1 MKCYFI
7 DWTTN
12 WADEMDIYSAE
23 VLTETELKDFKKWL
37 TKNKKKLEDGFE
49 YGIGTNED
57 LDLSYEDIKE
67 TIKYA
72 REITETEYICFKALF
87 ESSVFGDLCTESI
100 MERVDDD
107 DYYEDEYDDEDSD
120 DNTLGECDDEE

>member
-23 VLTETELKDFKKWL
+23 VLTETELKDFKNWL
-37 TKNKKKLEDGFE
+37 TKNKNKLEDGIE
-49 YGIGTNED
+49 YCIGTNED
-57 LDLSYEDIKE
+57 LDLSYNDIKE
-67 TIKYA
+67 TIKNA
-72 REITETEYICFKALF
+72 QEITETEYICFKALF

-100 MERVDDD
+100 MQRVDDD
-107 DYYEDEYDDEDSD
+107 DYYDEDDGED
-120 DNTLGECDDEE
+120 DDALDEWDDEE

>member
-1 MKCYFI
+1 MSKKLF
-7 DWTTN
+7 TFSSN

-23 VLTETELKDFKKWL
+23 VLTETELQDFKKWL
-37 TKNKKKLEDGFE
+37 TKNKNKLEDGIE

-57 LDLSYEDIKE
+57 LDLSYNDIKE
-67 TIKYA
+67 TIKNA

-100 MERVDDD
+100 MQRVDDD
-107 DYYEDEYDDEDSD
+107 NYYDEYDEEDDALDEW
-120 DNTLGECDDEE
+120 DDEE

>member
-37 TKNKKKLEDGFE
+37 KDHKDDLNDLE
-49 YGIGTNED
+49 YGIGTNEEIY
-57 LDLSYEDIKE
+57 LNYADIKE

-107 DYYEDEYDDEDSD
+107 NYDDEYDDEDSD
-120 DNTLGECDDEE
+120 DNTLGEYDDKE

>member
-23 VLTETELKDFKKWL
+23 VLTETELKDFKNWL
-37 TKNKKKLEDGFE
+37 TKNKNKLEDGIE
-49 YGIGTNED
+49 YCIGTNED
-57 LDLSYEDIKE
+57 LDLSYNDIKE
-67 TIKYA
+67 TIKNA
-72 REITETEYICFKALF
+72 QEITETEYICFKALF

-100 MERVDDD
+100 MQRVDDD
-107 DYYEDEYDDEDSD
+107 NYYDDEYDEDDDALDEW
-120 DNTLGECDDEE
+120 DDEE

>member
-12 WADEMDIYSAE
+12 WADEMDIYAAE

-37 TKNKKKLEDGFE
+37 TKNKNKLEDGIE

-57 LDLSYEDIKE
+57 LDLSYSDIKE

-100 MERVDDD
+100 MERIDDE
-107 DYYEDEYDDEDSD
+107 DYEDDEYDDEDSD
-120 DNTLGECDDEE
+120 DNTLGECDDE

>member
-107 DYYEDEYDDEDSD
+107 YYDDEYDDEDSD
-120 DNTLGECDDEE
+120 DNTLGECDDE

>member
-23 VLTETELKDFKKWL
+23 VLTEIELKDFKKWL
-37 TKNKKKLEDGFE
+37 TKNKNKLEDGIE

-57 LDLSYEDIKE
+57 LDLSYNDIKE

-87 ESSVFGDLCTESI
+87 ASSVFGDLCTESI

-107 DYYEDEYDDEDSD
+107 YYDDEYDDEDSD

>member
-23 VLTETELKDFKKWL
+23 VLIETELKDFKNWL
-37 TKNKKKLEDGFE
+37 TKNKNKLEDGIE
-49 YGIGTNED
+49 YCIGTNED
-57 LDLSYEDIKE
+57 LDLSYNDIKE
-67 TIKYA
+67 TIKNA
-72 REITETEYICFKALF
+72 QEITETEYICFKALF

-100 MERVDDD
+100 MQRVDDD
-107 DYYEDEYDDEDSD
+107 DYYDEDDGED
-120 DNTLGECDDEE
+120 DDALDEWDDEE

>member
-23 VLTETELKDFKKWL
+23 VLTETELKDFKNWL
-37 TKNKKKLEDGFE
+37 TKNKNKLEDGIE
-49 YGIGTNED
+49 YCIGTNED
-57 LDLSYEDIKE
+57 LDLSYNDIKE
-67 TIKYA
+67 TIKNA
-72 REITETEYICFKALF
+72 QEITETEYICFKALF

-100 MERVDDD
+100 MQRVDDD
-107 DYYEDEYDDEDSD
+107 DYDDDEDD
-120 DNTLGECDDEE
+120 DEDDDTLGEWDDEE

>member
-1 MKCYFI
+1 
-7 DWTTN
+7 
-12 WADEMDIYSAE
+12 MDIYSAE

-107 DYYEDEYDDEDSD
+107 YYDDEYDDEDSD

>member
-37 TKNKKKLEDGFE
+37 TKNKNKLEDGIE

-57 LDLSYEDIKE
+57 LDLSYSDIKE
-67 TIKYA
+67 TIKYV

>member
-23 VLTETELKDFKKWL
+23 VLTDFKNWL
-37 TKNKKKLEDGFE
+37 TKNKNKLEDGIE
-49 YGIGTNED
+49 YCIGTNED
-57 LDLSYEDIKE
+57 LDLSYNDIKE
-67 TIKYA
+67 TIKNA
-72 REITETEYICFKALF
+72 QEITETEYICFKALF

-100 MERVDDD
+100 MQRVDDD
-107 DYYEDEYDDEDSD
+107 NYYDDEYDEDDDALDEW
-120 DNTLGECDDEE
+120 DDEE

>member
-23 VLTETELKDFKKWL
+23 VLTESELNDFIKWL
-37 TKNKKKLEDGFE
+37 KKHKKDLEDGIE

-57 LDLSYEDIKE
+57 IELSYADIKE
-67 TIKYA
+67 TINCA
-72 REITETEYICFKALF
+72 REITEIEYISFKAMF
-87 ESSVFGDLCTESI
+87 ESSVFGDLCIESI
-100 MERVDDD
+100 MERV
-107 DYYEDEYDDEDSD
+107 EDEYDDD
-120 DNTLGECDDEE
+120 DDD

>member
-23 VLTETELKDFKKWL
+23 VLTETELKDFKNWL
-37 TKNKKKLEDGFE
+37 TKNKNKLEDGIE
-49 YGIGTNED
+49 YSIGTNED
-57 LDLSYEDIKE
+57 LDLSYNDIKE
-67 TIKYA
+67 TIKNA

-100 MERVDDD
+100 MQRVDDD
-107 DYYEDEYDDEDSD
+107 DYYDDEYDEDDALDEWD
-120 DNTLGECDDEE
+120 GEE

>member
-23 VLTETELKDFKKWL
+23 VLTETELKDFKNWL
-37 TKNKKKLEDGFE
+37 TKNKNKLEDGIE
-49 YGIGTNED
+49 YCIGTNED
-57 LDLSYEDIKE
+57 LDLSYNDIKE
-67 TIKYA
+67 TIKNA
-72 REITETEYICFKALF
+72 QEITETEYICFKALF

-100 MERVDDD
+100 MQKDDD
-107 DYYEDEYDDEDSD
+107 DNYYDDEYDEDDDALDEW
-120 DNTLGECDDEE
+120 DDEE

>member
-23 VLTETELKDFKKWL
+23 VLTESELNNFKKWL
-37 TKNKKKLEDGFE
+37 TKNKNKLEDGIE

-57 LDLSYEDIKE
+57 LDLSYNDIKE
-67 TIKYA
+67 TISCA
-72 REITETEYICFKALF
+72 REITETEYICFKSLF

-100 MERVDDD
+100 MERVN
-107 DYYEDEYDDEDSD
+107 YYDDEDD
-120 DNTLGECDDEE
+120 EEDDE

>member
-37 TKNKKKLEDGFE
+37 TKNKNKLEDGIE

-57 LDLSYEDIKE
+57 LDLSYNDIKE

-72 REITETEYICFKALF
+72 REITETEYIFFKALF

-100 MERVDDD
+100 IERVDDD
-107 DYYEDEYDDEDSD
+107 YYDDEYDDEDSD

>member
-23 VLTETELKDFKKWL
+23 VLTETELKDFKNWL
-37 TKNKKKLEDGFE
+37 TKNKNKLEDGIE
-49 YGIGTNED
+49 YCIGTNED
-57 LDLSYEDIKE
+57 LDLSYNDIKE
-67 TIKYA
+67 TIKNA
-72 REITETEYICFKALF
+72 REITETEHICFKALS

-100 MERVDDD
+100 MQRVDDD
-107 DYYEDEYDDEDSD
+107 NYYDEDD
-120 DNTLGECDDEE
+120 DALDEWDDEE

>member
-37 TKNKKKLEDGFE
+37 TKNKNKLEDGFE

-67 TIKYA
+67 TINYA

-107 DYYEDEYDDEDSD
+107 DYYNDEYDDEDSD